1 MNILHKLSED
11 DIEAIVGEKI
21 AKNIVNAR
29 EGNMK
34 VESGG
39 GGNYGKVKEHD

>member
-11 DIEAIVGEKI
+11 DIEAIVGEKV

-39 GGNYGKVKEHD
+39 GGNYGKVTAS

>member
-11 DIEAIVGEKI
+11 DIESVVGEKV

-29 EGNMK
+29 EGKMK

-39 GGNYGKVKEHD
+39 GGNYGKVTAS